1 MRRLLCVSL
10 ILALPLAVL
19 LAAPPADEPKPPVPI
34 NLDKIN
40 TKADEDDPHLAS
52 DGKTFY
58 YSSTANG
65 KSDLWL
71 ARRSSPNQ
79 AWSAGKL
86 VPDLNS
92 KAETR
97 SVFVTPEGVFPQ
109 RLYFATNK
117 DLEKKSQKGDN
128 FDLYF
133 VTKQGPSAD
142 FTFETALPF
151 CTAEDE
157 MHPWLTAQG
166 QFYFSRKTK
175 EGWRVFVATRPKSG
189 GQFGEPVL
197 LKDLPP
203 DFQHVTL
210 TPDGKT
216 MYLEGPL
223 DNGRTGLFHC
233 TATGVNSWS
242 KPEPLADLNSSDA
255 PTSDRSPSLSRDGT
269 MLYFA
274 SDRPG
279 GKGGLDL
286 YVVPTKDLAKKGN

>member
-1 MRRLLCVSL
+1 MHRLPFVLL

-19 LAAPPADEPKPPVPI
+19 PAAPPADEPKTPMPI
-34 NLDKIN
+34 NLDKVN
-40 TKADEDDPHLAS
+40 TKADEDDPHLSS
-52 DGKTFY
+52 DGKTLY
-58 YSSTANG
+58 YTSTANG
-65 KSDLWL
+65 KSDVWM
-71 ARRSSPNQ
+71 AHRSSASQP
-79 AWSAGKL
+79 WSGGKL
-86 VPDLNS
+86 VPDINS
-92 KAETR
+92 KADTR

-109 RLYFATNK
+109 RLYYATNK
-117 DLEKKSQKGDN
+117 DPEKNRKGDN

-133 VTKQGPSAD
+133 VTKQLPSAD

-166 QFYFSRKTK
+166 EFYFSRKTK
-175 EGWRVFVATRPKSG
+175 KGWRVFFAARPKSG

-197 LKDLPP
+197 LKDLPA

-223 DNGRTGLFHC
+223 DNGRTGLFRC
-233 TATGVNSWS
+233 SATGSNSWS
-242 KPEPLADLNSSDA
+242 KPEALDDLNSTDA
-255 PTSDRSPSLSRDGT
+255 PTGDRSPSLSRDGA

-286 YVVPTKDLAKKGN
+286 YVVPTKDLARKGN

>member
-1 MRRLLCVSL
+1 MYRLLCTSL
-10 ILALPLAVL
+10 ILALTLAVL
-19 LAAPPADEPKPPVPI
+19 MSALPADEPKAPLPV
-34 NLDKIN
+34 NLEKLN
-40 TKADEDDPHLAS
+40 TKADEDDPHLSS
-52 DGKTFY
+52 DAKTLY
-58 YSSTANG
+58 YSSTTNG
-65 KSDLWL
+65 KSDIWMTH
-71 ARRSSPNQ
+71 RSSASQP
-79 AWSAGKL
+79 WSMGKP

-92 KAETR
+92 KADTR
-97 SVFVTPEGVFPQ
+97 CVFVTPEGVFPQ

-166 QFYFSRKTK
+166 DLYFSRKTK
-175 EGWRVFVATRPKSG
+175 KGWRIFVATRPRSG

-197 LKDLPP
+197 LKDLPA
-203 DFQHVTL
+203 DFQHATL
-210 TPDGKT
+210 TPDAKT

-223 DNGRTGLFHC
+223 DNGRIGLYRS
-233 TATGVNSWS
+233 TAMGTNSWS
-242 KPEPLADLNSSDA
+242 KPEALDDLNSSDA
-255 PTSDRSPSLSRDGT
+255 PTGDRSPSLSRDGT

-279 GKGGLDL
+279 GKGGFDL
-286 YVVPTKDLAKKGN
+286 YVVATKDLAKKGN

>member
-1 MRRLLCVSL
+1 MRRLLVAL
-10 ILALPLAVL
+10 PVLALL
-19 LAAPPADEPKPPVPI
+19 LVILPAALPSDEPKAPVPI

-52 DGKTFY
+52 DGKALY

-65 KSDLWL
+65 KSDVWVT
-71 ARRSSPNQ
+71 RRSSASQ

-86 VPDLNS
+86 DPDLNS

-133 VTKQGPSAD
+133 VTKQGPAAD

-157 MHPWLTAQG
+157 LHPWLTPQG

-175 EGWRVFVATRPKSG
+175 EGWRVLVATRPKSG

-203 DFQHVTL
+203 NFQHVTL

-223 DNGRTGLFHC
+223 DNGRMGLFRC
-233 TATGVNSWS
+233 TATGSNGWG
-242 KPEPLADLNSSDA
+242 KPEALTDLNNPEG
-255 PTSDRSPSLSRDGT
+255 PTGDHSPSLSRDGT

-286 YVVPTKDLAKKGN
+286 YVVPVKDLGKKGN